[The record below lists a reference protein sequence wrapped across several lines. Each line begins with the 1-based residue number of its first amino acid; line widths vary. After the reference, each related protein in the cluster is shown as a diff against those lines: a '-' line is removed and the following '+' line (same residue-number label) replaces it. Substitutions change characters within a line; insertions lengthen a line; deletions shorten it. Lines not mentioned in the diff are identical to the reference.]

1 MQPEHNPALTLKL
14 ILRHFMTITV
24 LEEGYLIPSYP
35 IFQTKLLS
43 DHVCPLEMNA
53 ASIHLVLHEGLSSRG
68 II

>member
-1 MQPEHNPALTLKL
+1 MQPEYNPALTLKL

-35 IFQTKLLS
+35 IFQTKLLP
-43 DHVCPLEMNA
+43 DHVRPLEMNA
-53 ASIHLVLHEGLSSRG
+53 ASIHLVLHAGLSSRG